1 MTGLALGVAAALCW
15 AGLDVVRKSIVRYA
29 SPFAVAV
36 ALSVGQLPFFLSWAL
51 VDGTWVTTERYWFP
65 ALISIAA
72 NAMASVL
79 FMVAVKL
86 SPLSRTVP
94 FLSLSPVFSA
104 IIAIPTL
111 GEYPALS
118 HWLGIGLVVTG
129 AFVLNSDLSR
139 SVRRGLIEEPGA
151 ALMVAVALLWASSTA
166 FDKLALPHS
175 SAAAHTFILS
185 AGISILLLLWIAALG
200 RLRELRSLRDAPPGL
215 QLGLVGF
222 GVAALA
228 LQMLT
233 LQWLWVAV
241 VETLK
246 RGLGVATSILFGRIL
261 FHEPLTPAKLTAAVL
276 MISGTA
282 LLVLS

>member
-1 MTGLALGVAAALCW
+1 MTGLTLGVAAALCW
-15 AGLDVVRKSIVRYA
+15 AALDVVRKSIVRYA
-29 SPFAVAV
+29 SPLAVAV
-36 ALSVGQLPFFLSWAL
+36 ALSVGQLPFFLVWAL
-51 VDGTWVTTERYWFP
+51 ADGTWVTTERYWLP
-65 ALISIAA
+65 ALISVAA

-111 GEYPALS
+111 GETPEPT

-129 AFVLNSDLSR
+129 AFVLNSDLSS
-139 SVRRGLIEEPGA
+139 SVRRGLIEERGA
-151 ALMVAVALLWASSTA
+151 PLMVAVALLWASSTA

-185 AGISILLLLWIAALG
+185 AGVSVLLLTWIGALG
-200 RLRELRSLRDAPPGL
+200 RLGELHALRAAPAGL
-215 QLGLVGF
+215 QLGLLGF
-222 GVAALA
+222 AVAALA
-228 LQMLT
+228 TQMLA
-233 LQWLWVAV
+233 LKWLWVAA

-246 RGLGVATSILFGRIL
+246 RGLGVAASVLFGRVL
-261 FHEPLTPAKLTAAVL
+261 FHEAVTPAKLAAAVL
-276 MISGTA
+276 MISGTV